1 MKKVIAMIIASAMT
15 ISLVACGGSSAP
27 ASTNDA
33 AETENV
39 EDEAAPAQDEAAP
52 AEDAQADAEAPAE
65 EAAPAGPVAN
75 NEKPVIWFNRQPS
88 NSTTGELDMDALT
101 FNDKTYYVGFDAK
114 QGAELQGQMIADYLT
129 SHGAELDRN
138 GDGIIGYVLCIGDI
152 GHNDSIARTRG
163 ARKALGTAVPD
174 AAQGKT
180 EIATID
186 DVDPSPV
193 GTNTDGSSDK
203 VQDGSITID
212 GKDFVVREL
221 ASQEMKNNAGATW
234 DAPTAGNTIGTWSAS
249 FGDQID
255 VVVSNNDGMGM
266 AVFNAWSKEQGV
278 PTFGYDAN
286 SDAVAAIED
295 GYCGTI
301 TQNAD
306 VQAYLTLRT
315 LRNALDGVDI
325 MTGIATP
332 DAAGNT
338 LNDDLYYYDEATR
351 CFYAL
356 NGAVTA
362 DNYQNFLDATAPNPL
377 FNNQLSEDDA
387 PVKRV
392 WLDIFNS
399 TDNFLNATYLPQLE
413 NYDKIL
419 NLDVEY
425 IKGDGQTEAN
435 ITDRL
440 ANPDEYEGFA
450 INMVKTDNAA
460 SYTSKLQ

>member
-1 MKKVIAMIIASAMT
+1 MKKLLSVILAVVMVL
-15 ISLVACGGSSAP
+15 SLGTVAF
-27 ASTNDA
+27 
-33 AETENV
+33 
-39 EDEAAPAQDEAAP
+39 
-52 AEDAQADAEAPAE
+52 ADDVP
-65 EAAPAGPVAN
+65 N

-101 FNDKTYYVGFDAK
+101 FNGKTYYVGFDAK
-114 QGAELQGQMIADYLT
+114 QGAELQGQMIVDYLQA
-129 SHGAELDRN
+129 HGEGLDRN
-138 GDGIIGYVLCIGDI
+138 GDGVIGYVLCIGDI

-174 AAQGKT
+174 ASQGKT
-180 EIATID
+180 EIETID
-186 DVDPSPV
+186 DVDPTAV
-193 GTNTDGSSDK
+193 GTNLDGTSSA
-203 VQDGSITID
+203 VQDGAITID
-212 GKDFVVREL
+212 GTEYVVREL
-221 ASQEMKNNAGATW
+221 ASQEMKNNSGATW
-234 DAPTAGNTIGTWSAS
+234 DAPTAGTAIMTWSAS

-266 AVFNAWSKEQGV
+266 AVFNAWSKDNNV

-286 SDAVAAIED
+286 SDAVAAIAD

-301 TQNAD
+301 SQNAD
-306 VQAYLTLRT
+306 VQAYLTLRVM
-315 LRNALDGVDI
+315 RNALDDADI
-325 MTGIATP
+325 MTGISTP
-332 DAAGNT
+332 DAAGNV
-338 LNDDLYYYDEATR
+338 LSEDLFYYDEETR

-362 DNYQNFLDATAPNPL
+362 ENYESYLDATAPNPA
-377 FNNQLSEDDA
+377 FSNQLTEEDA
-387 PVKRV
+387 PVKKV

-399 TDNFLNATYLPQLE
+399 TDNFLNATYKPQLE
-413 NYDKIL
+413 NYDDIL

-425 IKGDGQTEAN
+425 IAGDGQTEAN

-440 ANPDEYEGFA
+440 ANPSEYDGFA

>member
-1 MKKVIAMIIASAMT
+1 MKKLLSVILAVVMVL
-15 ISLVACGGSSAP
+15 SLGAVAFA
-27 ASTNDA
+27 
-33 AETENV
+33 
-39 EDEAAPAQDEAAP
+39 DEVP
-52 AEDAQADAEAPAE
+52 
-65 EAAPAGPVAN
+65 N
-75 NEKPVIWFNRQPS
+75 SEKPVIWFNRQPS

-114 QGAELQGQMIADYLT
+114 QGAELQGQMIVDYLQA
-129 SHGAELDRN
+129 HGEGLDRN

-174 AAQGKT
+174 ASQGKT
-180 EIATID
+180 EIETID
-186 DVDPSPV
+186 DVDPTAV
-193 GTNTDGSSDK
+193 GTNLDGTSSA
-203 VQDGSITID
+203 VQDGAITID
-212 GKDFVVREL
+212 GTEYVVREL
-221 ASQEMKNNAGATW
+221 ASQEMKNNSGATW
-234 DAPTAGNTIGTWSAS
+234 DAPTAGTAIMTWSAS

-266 AVFNAWSKEQGV
+266 AVFNAWSKDNNV

-286 SDAVAAIED
+286 SDAVAAIAD

-301 TQNAD
+301 SQNAD
-306 VQAYLTLRT
+306 VQAYLTLRVM
-315 LRNALDGVDI
+315 RNALDDADI
-325 MTGIATP
+325 MTGISTP
-332 DAAGNT
+332 DAAGNV
-338 LNDDLYYYDEATR
+338 LSEDIYKYDEETR

-362 DNYQNFLDATAPNPL
+362 ENYESYLDATAANPA
-377 FNNQLSEDDA
+377 FSNQLTEEDA
-387 PVKRV
+387 PVKKV

-399 TDNFLNATYLPQLE
+399 TDNFLNATYKPQLE
-413 NYDKIL
+413 NYDGIL

-425 IKGDGQTEAN
+425 IAGDGQTEAN

-440 ANPDEYEGFA
+440 ANPSEYDGFA

>member
-1 MKKVIAMIIASAMT
+1 MKKLLALLLA
-15 ISLVACGGSSAP
+15 LVMVFALAACGGGGEKAEENPKTETAP
-27 ASTNDA
+27 G
-33 AETENV
+33 
-39 EDEAAPAQDEAAP
+39 P
-52 AEDAQADAEAPAE
+52 AEAPETEPEAE
-65 EAAPAGPVAN
+65 EPAAEVPN

-114 QGAELQGQMIADYLT
+114 QGAELQGQMIVDYLQ
-129 SHGAELDRN
+129 SHGAGLDRN
-138 GDGIIGYVLCIGDI
+138 GDGIIGYVLCIGDV

-163 ARKALGTAVPD
+163 ARLALGTAVPD
-174 AAQGKT
+174 ASQGKT
-180 EIATID
+180 AVETID
-186 DVDPSPV
+186 DVNPTAV
-193 GTNTDGSSDK
+193 GTNLDGSSSE

-212 GKDFVVREL
+212 GTDYIVREL
-221 ASQEMKNNAGATW
+221 ASQEMKNNSGATW
-234 DAPTAGNTIGTWSAS
+234 DAPTAGNAINTWSAS

-266 AVFNAWSKEQGV
+266 AVFNAWSKDNNV

-286 SDAVAAIED
+286 SDAVAAIAD

-306 VQAYLTLRT
+306 VQAYLTLRVM
-315 LRNALDGVDI
+315 RNALDNADI
-325 MTGIATP
+325 MTGISTP
-332 DAAGNT
+332 DAAGNV
-338 LNDDLYYYDEATR
+338 LSEDLYYYDEATR

-362 DNYQNFLDATAPNPL
+362 DNYESFLDATAPNPA
-377 FNNQLSEDDA
+377 FNFQLSEEDA
-387 PVKRV
+387 PVKKV

-399 TDNFLNATYLPQLE
+399 TDNFLNATYKPQLE
-413 NYDKIL
+413 NYDGIL
-419 NLDVEY
+419 NLEVEY
-425 IKGDGQTEAN
+425 IAGDGQTEAN

-440 ANPDEYEGFA
+440 ANPSEYDGFA

>member
-1 MKKVIAMIIASAMT
+1 MKKFLTLALA
-15 ISLVACGGSSAP
+15 LVMVFAL
-27 ASTNDA
+27 
-33 AETENV
+33 
-39 EDEAAPAQDEAAP
+39 AAPAFASDVPNA
-52 AEDAQADAEAPAE
+52 
-65 EAAPAGPVAN
+65 
-75 NEKPVIWFNRQPS
+75 EKPVIWFNRQPS

-114 QGAELQGQMIADYLT
+114 QGAELQGQMIVDYLQAQT
-129 SHGAELDRN
+129 ADIDRN
-138 GDGIIGYVLCIGDI
+138 GDGIIGYVLCIGDV

-174 AAQGKT
+174 SAQGVT

-186 DVDPSPV
+186 DVDSQPI
-193 GTNTDGSSDK
+193 GTNIDGTASD

-212 GKDFVVREL
+212 GTDFIVREL
-221 ASQEMKNNAGATW
+221 ASQEMKNNSGATW
-234 DAPTAGNTIGTWSAS
+234 DAPTAGNAINTWSAA

-266 AVFNAWSKEQGV
+266 AVFNAWSKENNV

-286 SDAVAAIED
+286 SDAVAAIAE

-301 TQNAD
+301 SQNAD
-306 VQAYLTLRT
+306 VQAYLTLRVM
-315 LRNALDGVDI
+315 RNALDDADI
-325 MTGIATP
+325 MTGISTE
-332 DAAGNT
+332 DAAGNV
-338 LNDDLYYYDEATR
+338 LSEDLYYYDEETR

-362 DNYQNFLDATAPNPL
+362 ENYESYLDSTAPNPA
-377 FNNQLSEDDA
+377 FSNQLSEEDA
-387 PVKRV
+387 PAKKV

-399 TDNFLNATYLPQLE
+399 TDNFLNATYKPQLQ
-413 NYDKIL
+413 NYDKLL
-419 NLDVEY
+419 NLEVEY
-425 IKGDGQTEAN
+425 IAGDGQTEAN

-440 ANPDEYEGFA
+440 ANPSEYDGFA

>member
-1 MKKVIAMIIASAMT
+1 MKKFLALSLALAMAL
-15 ISLVACGGSSAP
+15 SLAACGNSNNSSGSGNGNSSGNAGNNG
-27 ASTNDA
+27 STPTSVSNS
-33 AETENV
+33 
-39 EDEAAPAQDEAAP
+39 
-52 AEDAQADAEAPAE
+52 
-65 EAAPAGPVAN
+65 
-75 NEKPVIWFNRQPS
+75 EKPVIWFNRQPS
-88 NSTTGELDMDALT
+88 NSQTGELDMEALT
-101 FNDKTYYVGFDAK
+101 FNDKTFYVGFDAV
-114 QGAELQGQMIADYLT
+114 QGAELQGQMIVEYLQ

-163 ARKALGTAVPD
+163 ARLALGTAVPD
-174 AAQGKT
+174 PNQGLT
-180 EIATID
+180 EVTGIN
-186 DVDPSPV
+186 DVNSNPI
-193 GTNTDGSSDK
+193 GTNTNGTATDVK
-203 VQDGSITID
+203 DGSITID
-212 GKDFVVREL
+212 GKEYIVREL
-221 ASQEMKNNAGATW
+221 ASQEMKNNSGATW
-234 DAPTAGNTIGTWSAS
+234 DAPTAGNAIATWAGS

-266 AVFNAWSKEQGV
+266 AVFNAWSQEQGV

-286 SDAVAAIED
+286 SDAVAAIAD

-301 TQNAD
+301 SQNAD
-306 VQAYLTLRT
+306 VQAYLTLRVM
-315 LRNALDGVDI
+315 RNALDGSDI

-332 DAAGNT
+332 DAAGNV
-338 LNDDLYYYDEATR
+338 LSDDLYYYDEATR

-362 DNYQNFLDATAPNPL
+362 DNYQSFLDATAANPA
-377 FNNQLSEDDA
+377 FSKQLSDSDA
-387 PVKRV
+387 PAKNV

-399 TDNFLNATYLPQLE
+399 TDNFLNATYLPQLQ

-419 NLDVEY
+419 NLNVEY

-440 ANPDEYEGFA
+440 ANPSQYDGFA

-460 SYTSKLQ
+460 AYTSKLQ

>member
-1 MKKVIAMIIASAMT
+1 MKKLLALLLA
-15 ISLVACGGSSAP
+15 LVMVFALAACGGGDSKADDTP
-27 ASTNDA
+27 
-33 AETENV
+33 ETEG
-39 EDEAAPAQDEAAP
+39 P
-52 AEDAQADAEAPAE
+52 AEAPESEPEAEPEAE
-65 EAAPAGPVAN
+65 EPAAEVPN

-114 QGAELQGQMIADYLT
+114 QGAELQGQMIVDYLQ
-129 SHGAELDRN
+129 SHGAGLDRN
-138 GDGIIGYVLCIGDI
+138 GDGIIGYVLCIGDV

-163 ARKALGTAVPD
+163 ARLALGTAVPD
-174 AAQGKT
+174 ASQGKT
-180 EIATID
+180 AVETID
-186 DVDPSPV
+186 DVNPTAV
-193 GTNTDGSSDK
+193 GTNLDGSSSE

-212 GKDFVVREL
+212 GTDYIVREL
-221 ASQEMKNNAGATW
+221 ASQEMKNNSGATW
-234 DAPTAGNTIGTWSAS
+234 DAPTAGNAINTWSAS

-266 AVFNAWSKEQGV
+266 AVFNAWSKDNNV

-286 SDAVAAIED
+286 SDAVAAIAD

-306 VQAYLTLRT
+306 VQAYLTLRVM
-315 LRNALDGVDI
+315 RNALDNADI
-325 MTGIATP
+325 MTGISTP
-332 DAAGNT
+332 DAAGNV
-338 LNDDLYYYDEATR
+338 LSEDLYYYDEATR

-362 DNYQNFLDATAPNPL
+362 DNYESFLDATAPNPA
-377 FNNQLSEDDA
+377 FNFQLSEEDA
-387 PVKRV
+387 PVKKV

-399 TDNFLNATYLPQLE
+399 TDNFLNATYKPQLE
-413 NYDKIL
+413 NYDGIL
-419 NLDVEY
+419 NLEVEY
-425 IKGDGQTEAN
+425 IAGDGQTEAN

-440 ANPDEYEGFA
+440 ANPSEYDGFA